1 MKTLW
6 GIKAQGV
13 FCDLTNL
20 TNRRKKVEK
29 IIREESRKGNSNETL
44 VLFIY
49 EGDGFVGVDLD
60 VITAVERVKMAS
72 TKHKSIKGAEQFFTE
87 TLKLM
92 EDIYG
97 YNK

>member
-1 MKTLW
+1 M
-6 GIKAQGV
+6 
-13 FCDLTNL
+13 
-20 TNRRKKVEK
+20 EK
-29 IIREESRKGNSNETL
+29 IIKEARRKGNSNETL

-72 TKHKSIKGAEQFFTE
+72 TKHKTIEGAEQFFTE
-87 TLKLM
+87 TLKVM
-92 EDIYG
+92 EGIYG